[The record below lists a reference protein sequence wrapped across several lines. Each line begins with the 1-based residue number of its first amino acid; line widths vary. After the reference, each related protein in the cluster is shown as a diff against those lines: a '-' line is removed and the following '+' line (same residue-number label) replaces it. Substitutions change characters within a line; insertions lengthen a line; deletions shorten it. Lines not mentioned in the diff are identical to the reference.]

1 MHDSLSQKKHSL
13 VYELRRALNTKFWNL
28 MNTQNT
34 CSVFSISH
42 ASIVIILLTHLR
54 TVDPM
59 ECVQRRATKMAQ
71 GIEHVPYKDRLRAGT
86 VQIRE
91 DKALGRPNSGLSV
104 PKVGL

>member
-1 MHDSLSQKKHSL
+1 
-13 VYELRRALNTKFWNL
+13 
-28 MNTQNT
+28 
-34 CSVFSISH
+34 
-42 ASIVIILLTHLR
+42 
-54 TVDPM
+54 M